1 MLMKKPALPI
11 PRPSLRHLCPLPLA
25 FSAVLAAFIT
35 FADAAVGGIFFV
47 APSTA
52 TYGWGRLDRHCPMGG
67 SSGRDV
73 MRKSAGPS
81 LCMTLRGGGKHKEKR
96 HVSGEPQE
104 TVNAIYAEHF
114 PVADGHERKEK
125 DTEKHFKDILQEKL
139 RSKDKDEVLVN
150 DEEEDDER
158 FSYMKVSE
166 AEMRRAEERE
176 AQREREFQEHQEKKR
191 MGLVVDENTEVIDT
205 LRWPSAQDNFAR
217 EGARKGQQQRD
228 RRETEEEVVLA
239 GGEGHSLAH
248 ENEQELTVNEWL
260 EKNGL
265 AQYASTFETEGW
277 DNLDAIHTM
286 TEQDMLEI
294 GVKRSFCLSLF
305 EYITHLH
312 HFWAGFSRTLS
323 LWGGM
328 SWHTCMGHVQRL
340 LLLSLSYG
348 ARAETVASLSL

>member
-1 MLMKKPALPI
+1 
-11 PRPSLRHLCPLPLA
+11 
-25 FSAVLAAFIT
+25 
-35 FADAAVGGIFFV
+35 
-47 APSTA
+47 
-52 TYGWGRLDRHCPMGG
+52 
-67 SSGRDV
+67 
-73 MRKSAGPS
+73 
-81 LCMTLRGGGKHKEKR
+81 
-96 HVSGEPQE
+96 
-104 TVNAIYAEHF
+104 
-114 PVADGHERKEK
+114 
-125 DTEKHFKDILQEKL
+125 
-139 RSKDKDEVLVN
+139 
-150 DEEEDDER
+150 
-158 FSYMKVSE
+158 
-166 AEMRRAEERE
+166 MRRAEERE

-205 LRWPSAQDNFAR
+205 LRWPSAQDNFSR
-217 EGARKGQQQRD
+217 EGAKKGQQQRG

-305 EYITHLH
+305 EHITHLH
-312 HFWAGFSRTLS
+312 HFWVGFSRTLS

-328 SWHTCMGHVQRL
+328 SWHTHVWGTCRDCCF
-340 LLLSLSYG
+340 
-348 ARAETVASLSL
+348 SLSLTLSLLTCGGTHT